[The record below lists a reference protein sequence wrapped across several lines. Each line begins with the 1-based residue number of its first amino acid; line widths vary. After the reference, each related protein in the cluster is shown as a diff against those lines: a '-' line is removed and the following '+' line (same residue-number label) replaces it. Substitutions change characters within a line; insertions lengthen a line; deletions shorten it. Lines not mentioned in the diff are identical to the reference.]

1 MIAINHVFGNAY
13 RTKRALLVLACILIS
28 QLGWSQSKSD
38 RQNNVSNS
46 RRSAIVNAVE
56 DASPAVVNISTVRE
70 VLELVRDNT
79 FWSQFFDSPFQYLQ
93 RSKRRG
99 LGSGVIFNQGG
110 YVLTNQHVIEDADVT
125 KVILSDGREYE
136 AAIVGEDFLSDL
148 AVLEINAPE
157 LSEITQGDSN
167 DLMIGEWAIAI
178 GHPFAL
184 AVGNPKPTVTIG
196 VISATDR
203 VLKTENRHY
212 HNLIQTDASI
222 NPGNSGGP
230 LVNLYGELIGIN
242 TAIYSTSGGSQ
253 GIGFAIPVNDAKRIV
268 NHLVAYGA
276 VVPPYLGIS
285 VQNLTQELAEELKL
299 EGSIG
304 VLVSA
309 VDDKSPA
316 RKAGI
321 RRGDVIE
328 AIDQQ
333 PILNSEETF
342 RSITRLL
349 NKDQSVAFQILRR
362 GKRHTL
368 HLKIEEL
375 QWRYEMPGWGVTV
388 EQLDLES
395 GRKYRRRG
403 VFVSKINRR
412 STLAKIGLRR
422 GDLIF
427 QISNFPIRSV
437 EDFRLRTNELRQNQ
451 RISLHF
457 ERDGKP
463 KALYDLIIQR

>member
-1 MIAINHVFGNAY
+1 MLIKPHLFGYRY
-13 RTKRALLVLACILIS
+13 RTKRALLVLICILIA
-28 QLGWSQSKSD
+28 QLGWSQTKSVV
-38 RQNNVSNS
+38 QESVSNS

-70 VLELVRDNT
+70 VLELVRDDT
-79 FWSQFFDSPFQYLQ
+79 LWPPFFDFPFRYLQ
-93 RSKRRG
+93 KTPRRG

-110 YVLTNQHVIEDADVT
+110 YVLTNQHVIQGADTT

-148 AVLEINAPE
+148 AVLKIDAPE
-157 LSEITQGDSN
+157 LSEIKQGDSD

-184 AVGNPKPTVTIG
+184 SVGNPKPTVTIG

-230 LVNLYGELIGIN
+230 LVNLFGELIGIN

-253 GIGFAIPVNDAKRIV
+253 GIGFAIPVNDAKQIV
-268 NHLVAYGA
+268 NHLVAYGS

-309 VDDKSPA
+309 VADKSPA
-316 RKAGI
+316 EKAGI

-328 AIDQQ
+328 AINQQ
-333 PILNSEETF
+333 PILNSKETF

-349 NKDQSVAFQILRR
+349 HKDQTVDFQVFRR
-362 GKRHTL
+362 GKRENL
-368 HLKIEEL
+368 HLKIQEL
-375 QWRYEMPGWGVTV
+375 QWSYTLPGWGITV
-388 EQLDLES
+388 EQLNLES

-403 VFVSKINRR
+403 VVVSKIKRR
-412 STLAKIGLRR
+412 SVLAKKGLRR
-422 GDLIF
+422 GDLIY
-427 QISNFPIRSV
+427 QISNISIRSV
-437 EDFRLRTNELRQNQ
+437 EEFRLSTNELRQNQ
-451 RISLHF
+451 RISLYF
-457 ERDGKP
+457 ERDGKR
-463 KALYDLIIQR
+463 KVLDDLIIQR